1 VVCRWDED
9 IAMKSKATL
18 FGRLLRK
25 LRIDRGVVL
34 KDMADG
40 VQISTAYA
48 SAVELGNKNIT
59 EQFVQ
64 KISTYFRLNA
74 EEIKELQDAVDV
86 SQPSLKIDLKM
97 GDDEDRELAV
107 SFARKYHDLSSERK
121 QKLMKLLEG

>member
-1 VVCRWDED
+1 
-9 IAMKSKATL
+9 MKSKATL